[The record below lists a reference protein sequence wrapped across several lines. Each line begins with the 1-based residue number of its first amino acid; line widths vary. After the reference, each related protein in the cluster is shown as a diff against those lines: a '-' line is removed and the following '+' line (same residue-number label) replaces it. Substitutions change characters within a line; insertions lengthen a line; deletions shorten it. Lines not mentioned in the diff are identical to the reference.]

1 MESVFPEIQKQLG
14 FGFMR
19 LPMAGEQV
27 DIPQTMQMVDTFLA
41 AGFHYFDTAHGYLNG
56 QSEKENAVFM
66 RDFQPLSER
75 EQAAVSQVR
84 GILRAQSLIPCTG
97 CRYCTEVCPMEIP
110 IPDLFACLNDKWR
123 GSPVDTSKLGG
134 GTPDSCLGCGK
145 CEEICP
151 QQLNIR
157 GLMLSVRG
165 ELKL

>member
-1 MESVFPEIQKQLG
+1 MQMETVFPEIEKR
-14 FGFMR
+14 FSFMR

-27 DIPQTMQMVDTFLA
+27 DIPQTMQMVDAFLA

-56 QSEKENAVFM
+56 QSEKENSVFM

-110 IPDLFACLNDKWR
+110 IPDLFACLNDKR
-123 GSPVDTSKLGG
+123 RTGSMDPAKIGG
-134 GTPDSCLGCGK
+134 KPHDCMDCGK

-151 QQLNIR
+151 QHLRIR
-157 GLMLSVRG
+157 
-165 ELKL
+165 ELARSAWQELEL